1 MKNIFLIY
9 FYRIM
14 PKILKKNTAILQ
26 VPEKVINDKN
36 KLINSTTNKGDL
48 KKDTIKIQT
57 GKTLKIVSKG
67 TSIEQQKETKPKVKK
82 ETKPKPIKET
92 KPKPVKEIKPKVKKE
107 TKPKPVKETK
117 LKLITIYSQ
126 GKKGEKLFYEIR
138 DTIDNATGSLR
149 QLESQSLFSEAND
162 YIERGLSEDIWGW
175 HPDFSDKVFKD
186 NFKNNHLIR
195 LNKKYKDH
203 SERHFD
209 LLFEFIEDASY
220 RNFDTAL
227 EESRFGQAKP
237 HYIPPL
243 FSLYLNKKLKEKMY
257 LKDILKLFWEDYW
270 DNGIQDIMIA
280 YVQSL
285 SFTIERFIN
294 DVLPEIEDI
303 IKEYKLPYIVQI
315 V

>member
-9 FYRIM
+9 SFRIM

-57 GKTLKIVSKG
+57 GKTLKVVSKG

-82 ETKPKPIKET
+82 ETKPKPVKET
-92 KPKPVKEIKPKVKKE
+92 KPKAVK
-107 TKPKPVKETK
+107 KETK
-117 LKLITIYSQ
+117 LKLITINTQ
-126 GKKGEKLFYEIR
+126 GKKGEKLFEIIR
-138 DTIDNATGSLR
+138 DTINNATGSLR
-149 QLESQSLFSEAND
+149 QLESESLFSEAND
-162 YIERGLSEDIWGW
+162 NIERGISEYIWGW
-175 HPDFSDKVFKD
+175 HPDFSDKIFKD
-186 NFKNNHLIR
+186 NYKNNHLIR
-195 LNKKYKDH
+195 SNKKYKDH
-203 SERHFD
+203 SERDFNS
-209 LLFEFIEDASY
+209 LFKMIEDASY
-220 RNFDTAL
+220 QDFDRAL

-237 HYIPPL
+237 HYIPPV
-243 FSLYLNKKLKEKMY
+243 FSIYLGKKLKEKMY

-270 DNGIQDIMIA
+270 DNNAIQDIMTA

-294 DVLPEIEDI
+294 DVLPEIDDI
-303 IKEYKLPYIVQI
+303 IEEYKLPYIVQI